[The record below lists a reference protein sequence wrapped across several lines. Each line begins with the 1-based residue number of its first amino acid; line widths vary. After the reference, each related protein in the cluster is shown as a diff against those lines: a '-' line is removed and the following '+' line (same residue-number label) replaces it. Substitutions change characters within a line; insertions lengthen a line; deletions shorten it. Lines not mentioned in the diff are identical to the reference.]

1 LATSP
6 FIRETMDSKQSELE
20 ERIEQLEMKVSFQED
35 NIDTLNKEIF
45 EQQRRTQQL
54 IEQVALLAVKLKES
68 EPNQLASEKEEMRP
82 PHY

>member
-1 LATSP
+1 
-6 FIRETMDSKQSELE
+6 MDSKQSELE

>member
-1 LATSP
+1 MTN
-6 FIRETMDSKQSELE
+6 KQSELE
-20 ERIEQLEMKVSFQED
+20 ERIEQLEMKVAFQED
-35 NIDTLNKEIF
+35 NIDTLNQEIF

-68 EPNQLASEKEEMRP
+68 QPNQLASEKEEMRP

>member
-1 LATSP
+1 
-6 FIRETMDSKQSELE
+6 MDSTQLELE
-20 ERIEQLEMKVSFQED
+20 QRIEKLEMKLAFQED
-35 NIDTLNKEIF
+35 NIETLNNEIF
-45 EQQRRTQQL
+45 DQQRRTQQL

>member
-1 LATSP
+1 
-6 FIRETMDSKQSELE
+6 MMNNQDKELQA
-20 ERIEQLEMKVSFQED
+20 RIEQLEMKVAFQED
-35 NIDTLNKEIF
+35 NIETLNQEIF

-68 EPNQLASEKEEMRP
+68 QPNQLASEKEEMRP

>member
-1 LATSP
+1 MT
-6 FIRETMDSKQSELE
+6 DKQTALE
-20 ERIEQLEMKVSFQED
+20 ERIEQLEMKVAFQED
-35 NIDTLNKEIF
+35 NIDTLNQEIF

-68 EPNQLASEKEEMRP
+68 QPNQLASEKEEMRP

>member
-1 LATSP
+1 MT
-6 FIRETMDSKQSELE
+6 DKQTELE
-20 ERIEQLEMKVSFQED
+20 ERIEQLEMKVAFQED
-35 NIDTLNKEIF
+35 NIDTLNQEIF

-68 EPNQLASEKEEMRP
+68 QPNQLASEKEEMRP